1 MVNCGKHL
9 HQKLLRTQ
17 DHDSHT
23 SSMLPT
29 SSPNSGE
36 LASII
41 AAWSLTCSDTDI
53 NTNYSLRKQKPQ
65 SSLDLL
71 ESCAIVPDG
80 AAPCDRHT
88 NVFTPCR
95 AAYNR
100 SVGEQLHAR
109 HNKDF
114 EVLESSQCE
123 VVFARNIC
131 YARRGSATSRRRS
144 INHLSSSKSGAPSAT
159 VQVPK
164 AAQSGARCYF
174 SVKMAS
180 DI

>member
-1 MVNCGKHL
+1 MGFCFL
-9 HQKLLRTQ
+9 YLLLLLIQ
-17 DHDSHT
+17 HDDSHT
-23 SSMLPT
+23 SSMLPM
-29 SSPNSGE
+29 SSPDSGE

-41 AAWSLTCSDTDI
+41 AAWSLTCSDTDTDR
-53 NTNYSLRKQKPQ
+53 NHSHPTRKQKPE

-71 ESCAIVPDG
+71 ESCAIAPDG
-80 AAPCDRHT
+80 AAPRDRQT
-88 NVFTPCR
+88 NAFTPCR

-100 SVGEQLHAR
+100 SVGEQLHAQ
-109 HNKDF
+109 HNTDF

-123 VVFARNIC
+123 VLFARNIC

-144 INHLSSSKSGAPSAT
+144 IHHLSSSEDGAPSAT

-164 AAQSGARCYF
+164 AAQSGERCYF